1 MEFKS
6 LLMRLFLLLM
16 LFLNCLYT
24 VKAQV
29 NKKIEQDSLYRED
42 QFYVSVTYNALI
54 DLPNNVSQNSFST
67 GIHLGVIRDFPLNK
81 RRNIALALGLGY
93 SFNSFNQNIRISG
106 YNPYNYTILESYNY
120 SKNNFAQ
127 HFIEI
132 PFEFRWRT
140 SNAQSYKFW
149 RVYTGLKLGYLIASK
164 SVFNDRSG
172 SDNQKNLTDLNKLQ
186 YGLTMSIGYN
196 TWNGYIYYGLNP
208 VFNDVSTIDLQS
220 IDMSALKIGLIFYL
234 L

>member
-1 MEFKS
+1 
-6 LLMRLFLLLM
+6 MRLFLLLM

-24 VKAQV
+24 VKAQA
-29 NKKIEQDSLYRED
+29 NQTIEQDSLYRED

-67 GIHLGVIRDFPLNK
+67 GVHLGAIRDFPLNK

-120 SKNNFAQ
+120 SKNNFTQ
-127 HFIEI
+127 HFIEV

>member
-1 MEFKS
+1 
-6 LLMRLFLLLM
+6 MRLFLLLM

-29 NKKIEQDSLYRED
+29 NQTIEQDSLYRED

-67 GIHLGVIRDFPLNK
+67 GVHLGAIRDFPLNK

-120 SKNNFAQ
+120 SKNNFTQ
-127 HFIEI
+127 HFIEV

-164 SVFNDRSG
+164 SIFNDSSG

-208 VFNDVSTIDLQS
+208 IFNDVSTIDLQS

>member
-1 MEFKS
+1 
-6 LLMRLFLLLM
+6 MRLFLLSM

-29 NKKIEQDSLYRED
+29 NQTIEQDSLYRED
-42 QFYVSVTYNALI
+42 QFYVSITYNALI

-67 GIHLGVIRDFPLNK
+67 GVHLGAIRDFPLNK

-120 SKNNFAQ
+120 SKNNFTQ
-127 HFIEI
+127 HFIEV

-172 SDNQKNLTDLNKLQ
+172 SENQKNLTDLNKLQ
-186 YGLTMSIGYN
+186 YGLTMGIGYN

-208 VFNDVSTIDLQS
+208 IFNDVSTIDLQS
-220 IDMSALKIGLIFYL
+220 IDMTALKIGLIFYL

>member
-1 MEFKS
+1 
-6 LLMRLFLLLM
+6 MRLFLLSM

-29 NKKIEQDSLYRED
+29 SQTIEQDSLYRED

-67 GIHLGVIRDFPLNK
+67 GVHLGAIRDFPLNK

-120 SKNNFAQ
+120 SKNNFTQ
-127 HFIEI
+127 HFIEV

-149 RVYTGLKLGYLIASK
+149 RVYAGLKLGYLIASE

-172 SDNQKNLTDLNKLQ
+172 SDTQKNLTDLNKLQ

-208 VFNDVSTIDLQS
+208 VFNDVSTTDLQS
-220 IDMSALKIGLIFYL
+220 INMSALKIGLIFYL

>member
-1 MEFKS
+1 
-6 LLMRLFLLLM
+6 MRLFLLLM
-16 LFLNCLYT
+16 FFLNCLST

-29 NKKIEQDSLYRED
+29 NQTIEQDSLYRED

-67 GIHLGVIRDFPLNK
+67 GVHLGAIRDFPLNK

-120 SKNNFAQ
+120 SKNNFTQ
-127 HFIEI
+127 HFIEV

>member
-1 MEFKS
+1 
-6 LLMRLFLLLM
+6 MRLFLLSM

-29 NKKIEQDSLYRED
+29 NQTIEQDSLYRED
-42 QFYVSVTYNALI
+42 QFYVSITYNALI

-67 GIHLGVIRDFPLNK
+67 GVHLGVIRDFPLNK

-120 SKNNFAQ
+120 SKNNFTQ
-127 HFIEI
+127 HFIEV

-172 SDNQKNLTDLNKLQ
+172 SENQKNLTDLNKLQ
-186 YGLTMSIGYN
+186 YGLTMGIGYN

-208 VFNDVSTIDLQS
+208 IFNDVSTIDLQS
-220 IDMSALKIGLIFYL
+220 IDMTALKIGLIFYL

>member
-1 MEFKS
+1 
-6 LLMRLFLLLM
+6 MRLFLLLM

-29 NKKIEQDSLYRED
+29 NQTIEQDSLYRED

-67 GIHLGVIRDFPLNK
+67 GVHLGVIRDFPLNK

-120 SKNNFAQ
+120 SKNNFTQ
-127 HFIEI
+127 HFIEV

-196 TWNGYIYYGLNP
+196 TWNGYVYYGLNP

>member
-1 MEFKS
+1 
-6 LLMRLFLLLM
+6 MRLFLLLM
-16 LFLNCLYT
+16 FFLNCLST

-29 NKKIEQDSLYRED
+29 NQTIEQDSLYRED
-42 QFYVSVTYNALI
+42 QFYVSITYNALI

-67 GIHLGVIRDFPLNK
+67 GVHLGVIRDFPLNK

-106 YNPYNYTILESYNY
+106 HNPYNYSILESSNY

-127 HFIEI
+127 HFIEV
-132 PFEFRWRT
+132 PFQFRWRT
-140 SNAQSYKFW
+140 SNAESYKFW

>member
-1 MEFKS
+1 
-6 LLMRLFLLLM
+6 MRLFLLLM

-29 NKKIEQDSLYRED
+29 NQTIEQDSLYRED
-42 QFYVSVTYNALI
+42 QFYVSITYNALI

-67 GIHLGVIRDFPLNK
+67 GVHLGAIRDFPLNK

-127 HFIEI
+127 HFIEV

-208 VFNDVSTIDLQS
+208 VFNDVSTIDFQS

>member
-1 MEFKS
+1 
-6 LLMRLFLLLM
+6 MRLFLLLM

-29 NKKIEQDSLYRED
+29 NQTIEQDSLYRED

-67 GIHLGVIRDFPLNK
+67 GVHLGAIRDFPLNK

-120 SKNNFAQ
+120 SKNNFTQ
-127 HFIEI
+127 HFIEV

-220 IDMSALKIGLIFYL
+220 IDMSALKIGLIFSL

>member
-1 MEFKS
+1 
-6 LLMRLFLLLM
+6 MRLFLLSM

-29 NKKIEQDSLYRED
+29 NQTIEQDSLYRED

-67 GIHLGVIRDFPLNK
+67 GVHLGAIRDFPLNK

-120 SKNNFAQ
+120 SKNNFTQ
-127 HFIEI
+127 HFIEV

-196 TWNGYIYYGLNP
+196 TWNGYVYYGLNP

>member
-1 MEFKS
+1 
-6 LLMRLFLLLM
+6 MRLFLLLM

-29 NKKIEQDSLYRED
+29 NQTIEQDSLYRED
-42 QFYVSVTYNALI
+42 QFYVSITYNALI

-67 GIHLGVIRDFPLNK
+67 GVHLGVIRDFPLNK

-127 HFIEI
+127 HFIEV

>member
-1 MEFKS
+1 
-6 LLMRLFLLLM
+6 MRLFLLSM

-29 NKKIEQDSLYRED
+29 NQTIEQDSLYRED

-67 GIHLGVIRDFPLNK
+67 GVHLGVIRDFPLNK

-127 HFIEI
+127 HFIEV

-172 SDNQKNLTDLNKLQ
+172 SENQKNLTDLNKLQ
-186 YGLTMSIGYN
+186 YGLTMGIGYN

-208 VFNDVSTIDLQS
+208 IFNDVSTIDLQS

>member
-1 MEFKS
+1 
-6 LLMRLFLLLM
+6 MRLFLLLM

>member
-1 MEFKS
+1 
-6 LLMRLFLLLM
+6 MRLFLLLM

-29 NKKIEQDSLYRED
+29 NQTIEQDSLYRED

-67 GIHLGVIRDFPLNK
+67 GVHLGAIRDFPLNK

-120 SKNNFAQ
+120 SKNNFTQ
-127 HFIEI
+127 HFIEV

-140 SNAQSYKFW
+140 SNAKSYKFW
-149 RVYTGLKLGYLIASK
+149 RVYTGLKLGYLIASE

-172 SDNQKNLTDLNKLQ
+172 SDTQKNLTDLNKLQ

-196 TWNGYIYYGLNP
+196 TWSGYIYYGLNP

>member
-1 MEFKS
+1 
-6 LLMRLFLLLM
+6 MRLFLLLM
-16 LFLNCLYT
+16 FFLNCLST

-29 NKKIEQDSLYRED
+29 NQTIEQDSLYRED
-42 QFYVSVTYNALI
+42 QFYVSITYNALI

-67 GIHLGVIRDFPLNK
+67 GVHLGVIRDFPLNK

-106 YNPYNYTILESYNY
+106 NNSYNYTILESSNY

-127 HFIEI
+127 HLIEV

-140 SNAQSYKFW
+140 SNAESYKFW

-164 SVFNDRSG
+164 SIFNDSSG
-172 SDNQKNLTDLNKLQ
+172 SDNHKNLTDLNKLQ

-208 VFNDVSTIDLQS
+208 VFNDVSTVDLQS
-220 IDMSALKIGLIFYL
+220 IDMRALKIGLIFYL

>member
-1 MEFKS
+1 
-6 LLMRLFLLLM
+6 MRLFLLLM

-29 NKKIEQDSLYRED
+29 NQTIEQDSLYRED

-67 GIHLGVIRDFPLNK
+67 GVHLGAIRDFPLNK

-120 SKNNFAQ
+120 SKNNFTQ
-127 HFIEI
+127 HFIEV

>member
-1 MEFKS
+1 
-6 LLMRLFLLLM
+6 MRLSLLLM
-16 LFLNCLYT
+16 FFLNCLST

-29 NKKIEQDSLYRED
+29 NQTIEQDSLYRED
-42 QFYVSVTYNALI
+42 QFYVSITYNALI

-67 GIHLGVIRDFPLNK
+67 GVHLGVIRDFPLNK

-106 YNPYNYTILESYNY
+106 RNPYNYSILESSNY

-127 HFIEI
+127 HFIEV
-132 PFEFRWRT
+132 PFQFRWRT
-140 SNAQSYKFW
+140 SNAESYKFW

-164 SVFNDRSG
+164 SIFNDSSG

-208 VFNDVSTIDLQS
+208 VFNDVSTVDLQS
-220 IDMSALKIGLIFYL
+220 IDMRVLKIGLIFYL